1 MKVQA
6 KAQVQV
12 TLNISLSQPWN
23 GEDQIQSVYK
33 RAGDEALEKLRS
45 KLNSMEERVS
55 IVGNPK
61 VIGIIT
67 ECTNTFSPEVQS

>member
-12 TLNISLSQPWN
+12 TLNIYLSQPWN

-33 RAGDEALEKLRS
+33 RGAEEAVEKLTRS
-45 KLNSMEERVS
+45 LHGMTERVH
-55 IVGNPK
+55 IVGKPK

-67 ECTNTFSPEVQS
+67 ECANTFSQEVQS

>member
-23 GEDQIQSVYK
+23 GEDQIQSVFKLGAEEAVDKLSYALQMMPE
-33 RAGDEALEKLRS
+33 RA
-45 KLNSMEERVS
+45 N
-55 IVGNPK
+55 IVGKPK

-67 ECTNTFSPEVQS
+67 ECANTQTPEVQS